1 MENPKD
7 SYKAKGLRR
16 QLVKELLQKGIQNEK
31 VISAIGTIPRHF
43 FLDEIFLT
51 HAYEDKAFPI
61 GQGQTISQPY
71 TVAFQSE
78 LLDIQPGDKILEIG
92 TGSGY
97 QASVL
102 VQLGADVYTIEY
114 QKALFEKTR
123 KFLPKIGY
131 NPHFFFGD
139 GSQGLPKH
147 APYDGI
153 IVTAGAPSVPKS
165 LVEQLKI
172 GGKLIIPVGNEKKQQ
187 MIMLKKVAQ
196 NKVVKKGFKDFSF
209 VPLLGKEG
217 WSNE

>member
-1 MENPKD
+1 MQFMENPKD

-123 KFLPKIGY
+123 KFL
-131 NPHFFFGD
+131 
-139 GSQGLPKH
+139 
-147 APYDGI
+147 
-153 IVTAGAPSVPKS
+153 
-165 LVEQLKI
+165 
-172 GGKLIIPVGNEKKQQ
+172 
-187 MIMLKKVAQ
+187 
-196 NKVVKKGFKDFSF
+196 
-209 VPLLGKEG
+209 
-217 WSNE
+217 